1 MPRLST
7 IDFTRGLVM
16 VIMALDHVRDLM
28 HTTALTQDPTDLSTT
43 TPGLFMTRWI
53 THLCAPTFVFLSGTS
68 AYLSLKNGGNL
79 TTSRRFLRS
88 RGLWLILLE
97 FTLINFALWFDL
109 QFRLLVMQ
117 VIAAIGFGLVVLS
130 FLLKTPVRIVGLLGL
145 VIVFG
150 HNLLQGVAFNGP
162 LGFFWSVLFRPGVFS
177 VTPHFTF
184 AVLYPLIPWLG
195 ILLAGYAAGPIFERD
210 LPQRRKTVLTLGLA
224 SLALFSLIR
233 FFNFYGDPAPW
244 AVQKEGL
251 FTFLSFINCSK
262 YPPSLLYTLLTLS
275 VAFLIL
281 AAADGRE
288 NRVTRAVSVYGKVP
302 LFYYLIHWYLIHSLM
317 LALVVAQ
324 GFRWEQMPFGPF
336 EFGRPRVGFRSGT
349 AGGVSDLGGGGA
361 ESVPA
366 MPLVRTVQ
374 GGAPG
379 EGVAAVFV
387 NWK

>member
-28 HTTALTQDPTDLSTT
+28 HITALTQDPTDLSTT
-43 TPGLFMTRWI
+43 TPGLFLTRWI

-68 AYLSLKNGGNL
+68 AYLSLKKSGNL
-79 TTSRRFLRS
+79 TASRQFLRS

-130 FLLKTPVRIVGLLGL
+130 FVLKMPVRVVGLLGL

-150 HNLLQGVAFNGP
+150 HNLLQGVAFDGP
-162 LGFFWSVLFRPGVFS
+162 MGFLWAVLFRPGVFP
-177 VTPHFTF
+177 VTPGFTF
-184 AVLYPLIPWLG
+184 AVLYPLVPWLG
-195 ILLAGYAAGPIFERD
+195 ILLAGYAAGPIFERA
-210 LPQRRKTVLTLGLA
+210 LPQRRKTLLLLGVA
-224 SLALFSLIR
+224 ALALFSLIR
-233 FFNFYGDPAPW
+233 FTNFYGDPAPW
-244 AVQKEGL
+244 KVQKEGL
-251 FTFLSFINCSK
+251 FTFLSFINCLK
-262 YPPSLLYTLLTLS
+262 YPPSLLYTLMTLG

-288 NRVTRAVSVYGKVP
+288 NRFTRAVSVYGKVP

-336 EFGRPRVGFRSGT
+336 EFGRPRVGFGVELPGVYLIW
-349 AGGVSDLGGGGA
+349 AGV
-361 ESVPA
+361 V
-366 MPLVRTVQ
+366 LVLYPHCRWY
-374 GGAPG
+374 GRYK
-379 EGVAAVFV
+379 AAHPEKG
-387 NWK
+387 WLRYL